1 MLKAIYKLISFRELL
16 IVLAWKNII
25 VRYKQAYLG
34 IAWSILKPTMLMLIF
49 TLVRSFVGIDS
60 GDIPYPILTFAA
72 LIPWVFFQEAT
83 SEAIKS
89 VVSNA
94 MLVRKIY
101 FPREIL
107 PITSVLTMLL
117 ELGINFIIFAGLMIY
132 YRMVPTAHV
141 IWLPMIISYTILFS
155 LCISLAGSAL
165 NVYYRD
171 VGSALPIMLSLLMYA
186 SPIIYPLSL
195 VKDKL
200 LLNQSPGEWSNIFYF
215 IYIANPLVGII
226 DAFQRVLLY
235 GQSPDVFTLFPGMAL
250 TAILLP
256 VSYIIFK
263 KTEVYFAD
271 VI

>member
-1 MLKAIYKLISFRELL
+1 
-16 IVLAWKNII
+16 VLAWKNIV

-34 IAWSILKPTMLMLIF
+34 IAWAILKPMMLMLIF

-60 GDIPYPILTFAA
+60 GNIPYPILTFAA
-72 LIPWVFFQEAT
+72 LIPWVFFQEST

-107 PITSVLTMLL
+107 PITSVLTMLV
-117 ELGINFIIFAGLMIY
+117 ELCINFIIFAGFMIY
-132 YRMVPTAHV
+132 YRIVPTAYLLWV
-141 IWLPMIISYTILFS
+141 PMILLYTILFS
-155 LCISLAGSAL
+155 LCISLAGSAI

-171 VGSALPIMLSLLMYA
+171 VGSALPVVLSLLMYA

-195 VKDKL
+195 VKKTL
-200 LLNQSPGEWSNIFYF
+200 LMNQAAGEWSNILYI
-215 IYIANPLVGII
+215 IYTMNPLAGII
-226 DAFQRVLLY
+226 DAFQCVLLY
-235 GQSPDVFTLFPGMAL
+235 GQSPDVATLFPGIVL
-250 TAILLP
+250 TTIFLP
-256 VSYIIFK
+256 VSYTVFK
-263 KTEVYFAD
+263 QTEAYFAD